1 MSRRR
6 AGAVTPIGAVIVA
19 AVAAA
24 GWWLSG
30 THPTGTLAAPDTDAA
45 SVEAT
50 SVWPA
55 ADRNQS
61 PIAAS
66 TTASVDEL
74 IAGLTVFDELPD
86 VAGYDRGCGTD
97 KKTGAREGCVF
108 GPAWTDDYDGPS
120 SHDGCDTRN
129 NLLAIQLRDVVF
141 KPGTRD
147 CKVTSGTLD
156 DPYTGRVISFTSGR
170 DTSSAVQADHVFA
183 LSRAWDAGAASW
195 TLDRRTAFANDT
207 SLNLLAVDGPTN
219 NSKSDSGL
227 DGWLPPNLAFGC
239 DYAIRYLTVASVY
252 DLAVTAGDV
261 ATAHAVCGSPAGG
274 VSR

>member
-30 THPTGTLAAPDTDAA
+30 AHPTGTLAAPDTDAA

-61 PIAAS
+61 PTAAS
-66 TTASVDEL
+66 TTVSVDKL
-74 IAGLTVFDELPD
+74 IAGLTVVDELPD
-86 VAGYDRGCGTD
+86 VDGYDRGCG
-97 KKTGAREGCVF
+97 KGEGCVF
-108 GPAWTDDYDGPS
+108 GPAWTDDSTAPL
-120 SHDGCDTRN
+120 SHNGCDTRN
-129 NLLAIQLRDVVF
+129 DILGAQLRDLVF

-147 CKVTSGTLD
+147 CKVISGTLD
-156 DPYTGRVISFTSGR
+156 DPYTGTVISFTSGR

-195 TLDRRTAFANDT
+195 TLEKRTAFANDT

-219 NSKSDSGL
+219 SSKSDSGL

-261 ATAHAVCGSPAGG
+261 ATARAVCGSPAGG